1 METSKVQ
8 KDLLKSLEMNPKD
21 IECFMLLGIAEGVSK
36 NFTAAITNFEKAL
49 QINPQSAQAYFNLYI
64 TYQSSGDQTKAIEML
79 QKAKQIDP
87 EIEKKNSAQ

>member
-1 METSKVQ
+1 MFYVAWHRRR
-8 KDLLKSLEMNPKD
+8 
-21 IECFMLLGIAEGVSK
+21 GIK